1 MTVPRVSATRLQ
13 RDNSFHVQANTA
25 SDSKP
30 QSFSWA
36 KMAANESSEDRLSTI
51 SSKDELDDI
60 KCRRVSF
67 EKQDFGSQTDADMLR
82 SILRMP
88 YLRRRNGKKI
98 ERSSAIDDEFMSVKF
113 NPSDRFGYHR
123 RLSSPI
129 NITRNGS
136 KKKDIYGVGNCAKT
150 SQDRTK
156 LLYPGYSDNP
166 ISSSD
171 DLEHDEEFEYYDSI
185 SDLLQGNNTAP
196 VCAHDEGMTNYL
208 NPLKAKQTNPDK
220 NLETKVTVVNHV
232 NDTNKRP
239 CQLIVENKPDGT
251 TTSLVKDPLL
261 HNQNSSSISLKDLN
275 NSTSANYHKSLSNNS
290 LTRVHGADNSFQL
303 CNNNSQYKRRASSP
317 ATPFVSCNSL
327 LVNAVDQ
334 NRPSAFSQSSSSSK
348 GDSSPGSFPCFKSTD
363 DMTQRY
369 IQTLDKEE
377 TSMLQFQTFMKE
389 RGVNLDMAC
398 IESSDV

>member
-1 MTVPRVSATRLQ
+1 MKV
-13 RDNSFHVQANTA
+13 
-25 SDSKP
+25 
-30 QSFSWA
+30 
-36 KMAANESSEDRLSTI
+36 
-51 SSKDELDDI
+51 
-60 KCRRVSF
+60 
-67 EKQDFGSQTDADMLR
+67 
-82 SILRMP
+82 
-88 YLRRRNGKKI
+88 
-98 ERSSAIDDEFMSVKF
+98 
-113 NPSDRFGYHR
+113 FGYVAIK
-123 RLSSPI
+123 SS
-129 NITRNGS
+129 T
-136 KKKDIYGVGNCAKT
+136 
-150 SQDRTK
+150 
-156 LLYPGYSDNP
+156 L
-166 ISSSD
+166 
-171 DLEHDEEFEYYDSI
+171 FEYYDSI

-208 NPLKAKQTNPDK
+208 NPLRAKQTNPDS

-232 NDTNKRP
+232 NDTSKRP

-275 NSTSANYHKSLSNNS
+275 KSTSANYHKSLSNNS

-303 CNNNSQYKRRASSP
+303 CNNSSQYRRRASSP

-327 LVNAVDQ
+327 LVSAVDQ